1 MAFGAAVLRGHGTG
15 GGAAQRRQL
24 QRVDRMRRGMAGGVE
39 KGWVPSGK
47 SYKKLLKMAIYR
59 YL

>member
-1 MAFGAAVLRGHGTG
+1 
-15 GGAAQRRQL
+15 
-24 QRVDRMRRGMAGGVE
+24 MRRGMAGGVE